1 MEVTPACYAHL
12 VNSLMGFACGRV
24 AVFLEVN
31 CVFALSHLKI
41 YIY

>member
-12 VNSLMGFACGRV
+12 VNSLMSYACGRV

-31 CVFALSHLKI
+31 FIRALSN
-41 YIY
+41 